1 MVQDEG
7 VQTCC
12 RLPNRK
18 CWWPRDSYTT
28 NWDAGG
34 VQRALLRVICVC
46 HVWTLSRRTA
56 GSSILTI
63 AFLGRGDAVLGFA
76 ARLAKASGYFYSQF
90 ADGNAGRQSCPRALY
105 EIEQTSRFSVYTA
118 TVSTFTYLI
127 EAGT

>member
-7 VQTCC
+7 VQTCG

-28 NWDAGG
+28 NWGTGG

-56 GSSILTI
+56 GATILRLHSSVAGTRAKAPPGRPENERSPYGCLTISAAAAQVQLMAWHTSYPGISILGSPAQFTI
-63 AFLGRGDAVLGFA
+63 HPSAIF
-76 ARLAKASGYFYSQF
+76 
-90 ADGNAGRQSCPRALY
+90 
-105 EIEQTSRFSVYTA
+105 
-118 TVSTFTYLI
+118 
-127 EAGT
+127 